1 MKEISDTRST
11 FASEDARPWSDEKK
25 IAFDKKYTAALME
38 FVNGRRYAAVNPSDR
53 EEWFSAWRAR
63 AISDATFL
71 RYDHDVRFRGV
82 LFMSLRRFL
91 QHRIRD
97 EARRRANLLTVK
109 GIVERCQAAVSVYR
123 ADREAKEENE
133 LVVHEYI
140 LKSDCQTLVNA
151 VAKLDSVDLKIWRK
165 LHEGDVEFRKLPHGR
180 KAEVAVALG
189 VSRNQVTAAIRKTL
203 RFIACEAEKMP

>member
-1 MKEISDTRST
+1 MEISDTRST

-71 RYDHDVRFRGV
+71 RYDHGVRFRGV
-82 LFMSLRRFL
+82 LFNSLHRFI

-97 EARRRANLLTVK
+97 EARRRANLLTEWMS
-109 GIVERCQAAVSVYR
+109 G
-123 ADREAKEENE
+123 
-133 LVVHEYI
+133 
-140 LKSDCQTLVNA
+140 SDLSGGA
-151 VAKLDSVDLKIWRK
+151 
-165 LHEGDVEFRKLPHGR
+165 
-180 KAEVAVALG
+180 
-189 VSRNQVTAAIRKTL
+189 
-203 RFIACEAEKMP
+203 

>member
-1 MKEISDTRST
+1 M
-11 FASEDARPWSDEKK
+11 
-25 IAFDKKYTAALME
+25 
-38 FVNGRRYAAVNPSDR
+38 NPSDR

-71 RYDHDVRFRGV
+71 RYDHGVRFRGV
-82 LFMSLRRFL
+82 LFNSLHRFI

-123 ADREAKEENE
+123 ADREAKAENE
-133 LVVHEYI
+133 LVVHDYI

-180 KAEVAVALG
+180 KAEVATALG
-189 VSRNQVTAAIRKTL
+189 VSRNRVTAAIRKTL

>member
-1 MKEISDTRST
+1 MEISDTRST

-38 FVNGRRYAAVNPSDR
+38 FANGRRYVAVNPSDR

-71 RYDHDVRFRGV
+71 RYDHGVRFRGV
-82 LFMSLRRFL
+82 LFNSLHRFI

-123 ADREAKEENE
+123 ADREAKAENE
-133 LVVHEYI
+133 LVVHDYI

-165 LHEGDVEFRKLPHGR
+165 LHEGDMEFRKLPHGR
-180 KAEVAVALG
+180 KAEVAAALG
-189 VSRNQVTAAIRKTL
+189 VSRNRVTAAIRKTL

>member
-25 IAFDKKYTAALME
+25 ISFDRKYTPALME

-71 RYDHDVRFRGV
+71 RYDHGVRFRGV
-82 LFMSLRRFL
+82 LFNSLHRFI

-123 ADREAKEENE
+123 ADREAKAENE
-133 LVVHEYI
+133 LVVHDYI

-189 VSRNQVTAAIRKTL
+189 VSRNQVTAAIKKTL

>member
-38 FVNGRRYAAVNPSDR
+38 FVNGRRYVAVNPSDR

-63 AISDATFL
+63 AISDSTFL
-71 RYDHDVRFRGV
+71 RYDHGVRFRGV
-82 LFMSLRRFL
+82 LFNSLHRFI

-123 ADREAKEENE
+123 ADREAKAENE
-133 LVVHEYI
+133 LVVHDYI

-165 LHEGDVEFRKLPHGR
+165 LHEGDVEFRKMPHGR
-180 KAEVAVALG
+180 KAEVAAALG
-189 VSRNQVTAAIRKTL
+189 VSRNQVTAAIRKML

>member
-1 MKEISDTRST
+1 MMEISDTRST

-25 IAFDKKYTAALME
+25 IAFDRKYTAALME
-38 FVNGRRYAAVNPSDR
+38 FVNGRRYVAVNPSDR

-71 RYDHDVRFRGV
+71 RYDHGVRFRGV
-82 LFMSLRRFL
+82 LFNSLHRFI

-123 ADREAKEENE
+123 ADREAKAENE
-133 LVVHEYI
+133 LVVHDYI
-140 LKSDCQTLVNA
+140 LKCDCQTLVNA

-180 KAEVAVALG
+180 KAEVAAALG